1 MTGPFSIYIIEPN
14 TDMLKVFKNDLIPD
28 LTDSS
33 EFVIL
38 NNDADNK
45 KFESVVQLKTTYLDE
60 TNAKTIRNA
69 QAHQN
74 HGHNNSGNDL
84 DQIVRVIRLY
94 NKSKKFT
101 LTSI

>member
-45 KFESVVQLKTTYLDE
+45 KFESVV
-60 TNAKTIRNA
+60 
-69 QAHQN
+69 
-74 HGHNNSGNDL
+74 
-84 DQIVRVIRLY
+84 
-94 NKSKKFT
+94 
-101 LTSI
+101 